1 MSETMNFSLSFAAI
15 GISIVFAALAI
26 ISAVVALMRRA
37 DDRWQAHE
45 QAQKAAAVEREPT
58 IDNTTIVLIA
68 AAVATFVQGRHHI
81 RRVRRLLPSDAK
93 RGPWSTQGRAVLHGS
108 HIMHKNR

>member
-26 ISAVVALMRRA
+26 ISGVVALMRRL

-45 QAQKAAAVEREPT
+45 ETQKAAALKKEPAT
-58 IDNTTIVLIA
+58 DYTTVVLIA
-68 AAVATFVQGRHHI
+68 AAVATYVQGRHHI
-81 RRVRRLLPSDAK
+81 RRIRRLLPSDAK

-108 HIMHKNR
+108 HIMHKK